1 VDVIDLYYQHRVDL
15 NVPIEDVAGAVKEL
29 IQEGKVKHFGLSE
42 ASAKTIRRAHAV
54 QPVAALQSEYSLF
67 FREPEESV
75 IPTLEELGIGFVPFS
90 PLGKGFLT
98 GKIDAE
104 TKFDSTDFRNT
115 VPRFS
120 QDNRKTNQALVD
132 VITAFAQKKKATP
145 AQIAL
150 AWLLA
155 KKPWIVP
162 IPGTT
167 KLSRLDENLG
177 GANIKLTAED
187 VRTLEDASSKIKVE
201 GARYSPFHQQL
212 VGR

>member
-1 VDVIDLYYQHRVDL
+1 M
-15 NVPIEDVAGAVKEL
+15 
-29 IQEGKVKHFGLSE
+29 
-42 ASAKTIRRAHAV
+42 
-54 QPVAALQSEYSLF
+54 
-67 FREPEESV
+67 
-75 IPTLEELGIGFVPFS
+75 
-90 PLGKGFLT
+90 
-98 GKIDAE
+98 
-104 TKFDSTDFRNT
+104 
-115 VPRFS
+115 PRFS

-155 KKPWIVP
+155 KKPLIVP

-167 KLSRLDENLG
+167 KLSRLEENLG

-187 VRTLEDASSKIKVE
+187 VRTLEEASSKVKVE